1 MLIIGLVLRLIAFA
15 FGAFLIAR
23 TLLSAIRTFILP
35 RSVRDRVS
43 AFYFVSWRKLY
54 TWRANRAKTYEDRDA
69 VMAMFA
75 PISLILIPVYW
86 LSLVGFGYML
96 IFMALG
102 VDSFYDAFVHS
113 GSTLTTL
120 GFDRQEGY
128 AMMLATFSES
138 AISLILV
145 AILISYLPT
154 MYAAF
159 SHREAAVTLLEVRA
173 GTPPSAVEM
182 LGRSHI
188 IRGLDYLTQLWEQW
202 EQWFA
207 ELEESHTSLA
217 ALVFFRSPDPQHSW
231 LTAAGT
237 VLDCASLYL
246 STLDVPPNPQAE
258 LCIRSGYLSL
268 QAIAGFYLVRYDPNP
283 KPTDSISVTR
293 QEFDEAYDR
302 LQGYGVPLKPDRD
315 QCWRDFAGWR
325 VNYDAV
331 LIQLA
336 ALTMAPYAPWI
347 SDRSVVTMGEKQKQT
362 P

>member
-1 MLIIGLVLRLIAFA
+1 MLIEFVLRLTALTI
-15 FGAFLIAR
+15 GTFLVAR

-43 AFYFVSWRKLY
+43 AFYFVAWRRMF
-54 TWRANRAKTYEDRDA
+54 TWRANRTNTYEDRDA

-75 PISLILIPVYW
+75 PLSLILIPVYW
-86 LSLVGFGYML
+86 LLLVGFGYTL
-96 IFMALG
+96 IYMALG
-102 VDSFYDAFVHS
+102 IDSFYAAMVHS

-120 GFDRQEGY
+120 GFDRREGY

-154 MYAAF
+154 MYGAF
-159 SHREAAVTLLEVRA
+159 SRREAAVTLLEVRA

-182 LGRSHI
+182 LGRAHR
-188 IRGLDYLTQLWEQW
+188 IRGLEYLTELWEQW
-202 EQWFA
+202 EGWFA

-217 ALVFFRSPDPQHSW
+217 ALVFFRSPEPQHSW

-237 VLDCASLYL
+237 VLDGAALYA
-246 STLDVPPNPQAE
+246 STLNMPRNPPAE
-258 LCIRSGYLSL
+258 LCIRSGFLAL
-268 QAIAGFYLVRYDPNP
+268 RAIADFYRLRYDPNP
-283 KPTDSISVTR
+283 APTDPICITR

-302 LQGYGVPLKPDRD
+302 LRDYGVPLKPDRD
-315 QCWRDFAGWR
+315 QCWRDYAGWR

-347 SDRSVVTMGEKQKQT
+347 SDRSSPRIRRRAGE
-362 P
+362 

>member
-1 MLIIGLVLRLIAFA
+1 MLIELVLRLAAFVGGT
-15 FGAFLIAR
+15 FIIAR

-43 AFYFVSWRKLY
+43 AFYFVTWRRAF
-54 TWRANRAKTYEDRDA
+54 TWRANKAQTYEGRDA
-69 VMAMFA
+69 IMAMFA

-86 LSLVGFGYML
+86 LLLVGFGYTL
-96 IFMALG
+96 IYMALG
-102 VDSFYDAFVHS
+102 IDSFYDAFVHS

-120 GFDRQEGY
+120 GFDRREGY
-128 AMMLATFSES
+128 AMMLTTFSES

-154 MYAAF
+154 MYSAF
-159 SHREAAVTLLEVRA
+159 SRREAAVTLLEVRA

-182 LGRSHI
+182 LGRAHR
-188 IRGLDYLTQLWEQW
+188 IRGLEYLTELWEHW
-202 EQWFA
+202 EEWFA

-217 ALVFFRSPDPQHSW
+217 ALVFFRSPEPNQSW

-237 VLDCASLYL
+237 VLDCASLYT
-246 STLDVPPNPQAE
+246 STLNVPRNAPAE
-258 LCIRSGYLSL
+258 LCIRSGFLAL
-268 QAIAGFYLVRYDPNP
+268 RAIADFYRLRYDPDP
-283 KPTDSISVTR
+283 APTDPISITR

-302 LQGYGVPLKPDRD
+302 LQEYGVPLKPDRD
-315 QCWRDFAGWR
+315 QCWRDYAGWR

-336 ALTMAPYAPWI
+336 ALTMAPYAPWV
-347 SDRSVVTMGEKQKQT
+347 SDRSIPRRRK
-362 P
+362 

>member
-1 MLIIGLVLRLIAFA
+1 MLIEFVLRLIAFIV
-15 FGAFLIAR
+15 GAFLVAR

-43 AFYFVSWRKLY
+43 AFYFVTWRTAF
-54 TWRANRAKTYEDRDA
+54 TWRARRTKTYEDRDA

-75 PISLILIPVYW
+75 PLSLILIPVYW
-86 LSLVGFGYML
+86 LLLVGFGYTL

-102 VDSFYDAFVHS
+102 IDSFYAAVVHS

-120 GFDRQEGY
+120 GFDRREGY
-128 AMMLATFSES
+128 TMMLATFSES

-154 MYAAF
+154 MYGAF
-159 SHREAAVTLLEVRA
+159 SRREAAVTLLEVRA

-182 LGRSHI
+182 LGRAHR
-188 IRGLDYLTQLWEQW
+188 IRGLDYLTEVWEQW

-217 ALVFFRSPDPQHSW
+217 ALVFFRSPEPHHSW

-237 VLDCASLYL
+237 VLDCASLYA
-246 STLDVPPNPQAE
+246 STLSVPRNPPVE
-258 LCIRSGYLSL
+258 LCIRSGFLAL
-268 QAIAGFYLVRYDPNP
+268 RAIADFYRLRYDPDP
-283 KPTDSISVTR
+283 APTDRISVTR

-315 QCWRDFAGWR
+315 QCWREYAGWR

-347 SDRSVVTMGEKQKQT
+347 SDRSIPRIRQGEGK
-362 P
+362 

>member
-1 MLIIGLVLRLIAFA
+1 MQNLAELIIRAAAFTV
-15 FGAFLIAR
+15 GVYLIAR

-43 AFYFVSWRKLY
+43 AFYFVPWRKAF
-54 TWRANRAKTYEDRDA
+54 TWRANRTKTYEDRDA

-75 PISLILIPVYW
+75 PLSLILIPVYW
-86 LSLVGFGYML
+86 LLLVGFGYTL
-96 IFMALG
+96 IYMALG
-102 VDSFYDAFVHS
+102 IDSFYAAVVHS

-120 GFDRQEGY
+120 GFDRREGY

-154 MYAAF
+154 MYGAF
-159 SHREAAVTLLEVRA
+159 SRREAAVTLLEVRA

-182 LGRSHI
+182 LGRAHR
-188 IRGLDYLTQLWEQW
+188 IRGLDYLTEVWEQW

-217 ALVFFRSPDPQHSW
+217 ALVFFRSPEPQHSW

-237 VLDCASLYL
+237 VLDCASLYA
-246 STLDVPPNPQAE
+246 STLNVPRNPPAE
-258 LCIRSGYLSL
+258 LCIRSGFLAL
-268 QAIAGFYLVRYDPNP
+268 RAIADFYRLRYDPDP
-283 KPTDSISVTR
+283 APTDRISVTR

-302 LQGYGVPLKPDRD
+302 LLEYGVPLKPDRD
-315 QCWRDFAGWR
+315 QCWRDYAGWR

-347 SDRSVVTMGEKQKQT
+347 SDRSIPRIRREEGK
-362 P
+362 

>member
-1 MLIIGLVLRLIAFA
+1 MLIETVLRLTAFVG
-15 FGAFLIAR
+15 GAFLIAR

-43 AFYFVSWRKLY
+43 AFYFVTWRKAFA
-54 TWRANRAKTYEDRDA
+54 WRAKNAQTYEDRDA
-69 VMAMFA
+69 IMALFA

-86 LSLVGFGYML
+86 LLLVGFGYTL
-96 IFMALG
+96 IYMALG
-102 VDSFYDAFVHS
+102 VHSFYDAFIHS

-120 GFDRQEGY
+120 GFDRREGY
-128 AMMLATFSES
+128 AMMLTTFSES

-154 MYAAF
+154 MYSAF
-159 SHREAAVTLLEVRA
+159 SRREAAVTLLEVRA

-182 LGRSHI
+182 LSRAHR
-188 IRGLDYLTQLWEQW
+188 IRGLEYLTELWEHW
-202 EQWFA
+202 EEWFA

-217 ALVFFRSPDPQHSW
+217 ALVFFRSPEPNHSW

-237 VLDCASLYL
+237 ILDCASLYA
-246 STLDVPPNPQAE
+246 STLNVPRNPPAE
-258 LCIRSGYLSL
+258 LCIRSGFLAL
-268 QAIAGFYLVRYDPNP
+268 RAIADFYRLRYDPNP
-283 KPTDSISVTR
+283 DPTDLISITR

-302 LQGYGVPLKPDRD
+302 LRDDGVPLKPDRD
-315 QCWRDFAGWR
+315 QCWRDYTGWR

-336 ALTMAPYAPWI
+336 ALTMAPYAPWV
-347 SDRSVVTMGEKQKQT
+347 SDRSIARVRK
-362 P
+362 